1 MDTLLLSRVQLGA
14 LTAFHLLFPAVTLAL
29 GWLLV
34 TFRLRP
40 GVDWARAFGLWMP
53 VYAVSVAFQVVSGW
67 ALWTQFVLTLP
78 VFMDQ
83 AGAVAHPMQVLY
95 LTGNALQVVPLAIA
109 ATGLR
114 VLPTRTVTLLIAASA
129 VGGVITLV
137 PPVILMSW
145 MVDPV
150 GVFTSRWSLTAAN
163 WITVLTN
170 PRVWSLALFL
180 ILASGLTVGLLMACL
195 SAVRQVGRARDAALD
210 GIAKTGLL
218 LASGSA
224 LLGLGLVAL
233 SDPFPAN
240 ATLLVTLTA
249 ISLSTSGLLVALRK
263 PDTGITTLPDGL
275 QTLMLVLPIAG
286 WAVLLLGWPFDRMVH
301 SVWLIRGQ
309 MRIDDA
315 AAVLAPGAVN
325 ATLPVYLATIAVLV
339 LTYFAVLVAMA
350 RKSGVTEHARRPVL
364 FNALQRSIC
373 PPV

>member
-1 MDTLLLSRVQLGA
+1 MDTLLLSRVQLGS

-29 GWLLV
+29 GWVLV
-34 TFRLRP
+34 MFRLRP
-40 GVDWARAFGLWMP
+40 GMDWVRAFRLWMP

-67 ALWTQFVLTLP
+67 ALWMQFGLTLP
-78 VFMDQ
+78 MFMDQ
-83 AGAVAHPMQVLY
+83 AGAVAHPMQALY
-95 LTGNALQVVPLAIA
+95 LTGNAMQVVPLAIA
-109 ATGLR
+109 ATGIR
-114 VLPTRTVTLLIAASA
+114 VLPARTVTLLITGSA

-137 PPVILMSW
+137 PPVVLMSW

-150 GVFTSRWSLTAAN
+150 GVFTSQWSLTAAN

-170 PRVWSLALFL
+170 PRAWGLALFL
-180 ILASGLTVGLLMACL
+180 TFASGITVGLLMACL
-195 SAVRQVGRARDAALD
+195 ATVRQVDRARDAAAD

-224 LLGLGLVAL
+224 LLALALVAL
-233 SDPFPAN
+233 SDPFPAST
-240 ATLLVTLTA
+240 TLLVTLTV
-249 ISLSTSGLLVALRK
+249 ISVTTSGLLVALRH
-263 PDTGITTLPDGL
+263 PDTGVTTLPNSL
-275 QTLMLVLPIAG
+275 QALLMVLPIAG
-286 WAVLLLGWPFDRMVH
+286 WAALLQGWPFDRMVH

-350 RKSGVTEHARRPVL
+350 RTSAVTGHTRRPVL
-364 FNALQRSIC
+364 FSALQRSIC